1 MKKVM
6 SFLVVSGLCA
16 NGSCFG
22 MDWDLAKSKAAAI
35 AKKARKNRTVRKIN
49 RKVRKI
55 KKVVKNN
62 RKIQAVLGAST
73 AVAGSALAYRYLEA
87 AKNLTVNVPVSK
99 ISGNSVG
106 FLTKALNLTKSYP
119 VATGLTT
126 IGGLAGIAAAMTYF
140 MKSEAIENKVEDQP
154 NNNNSNGE
162 GNPEQPKQE
171 DVKDQPGSEATEDG
185 SNDSNSGGA
194 IPVVTNPENQEQIE
208 VNNILQNHQN
218 LDKQIVQISN
228 DLRSGKTIDSSV
240 IGSLKNQVESER
252 TKINNKI
259 SKLRESNSPEATSN
273 SNDISDSIKILENKM
288 LLITILTKI
297 YEVTQSFNN
306 DNLDVDAYKKLVD
319 DLKNLRVDALKIYNS
334 KDPENILTLFKD
346 GKSLISSV
354 LNAAESASDAA
365 YDRFNQNIGGNHFP
379 IENLI
384 SNEDTTV
391 LIDSEDENTVS
402 DRQYYISEYDRFNQ
416 NNGDTTVLIDSEDE
430 NTVSDLQDCT
440 SEIDPTIQSSPDEN
454 NMYASEN
461 NESQKGVNQE
471 ASLSNDVPIENLI
484 SNGDTTVLIDSIEE
498 NIPTENWISDG
509 DTTVSSDSED
519 ENTVS
524 DLQDCTSEIDP
535 TIQSH
540 PDENNM
546 YASENNE
553 SQKGVNQEDS
563 PSNDVPIENLI
574 SNGDTTVLIDSI
586 EENPTPIENK
596 INQTIQSYK
605 NEYADPG
612 TSNTN
617 TNSSDYSSVIHAWLS
632 FFEKLTA
639 SENPK
644 PVVLPLDLEEEK
656 IPPFILSNDVPRL
669 KLPIEL
675 PKDLLYEI
683 PLSVTSN
690 VNTKL
695 LTYDESSRASNSENE
710 ESRHRERSLSE
721 PIFGSGNNGKPNII
735 PNTNTKLLTHSSL
748 INAWPIPVEK
758 LIASKNAITTNTN
771 KSKISKRARK
781 RQRSKENKKILKH
794 ILDVIQ
800 KPENLFKDWTT
811 LEEEGK
817 FNQIREDYN
826 LSKNSERWKDLVQKA
841 LEMRYSSN
849 AVCL

>member
-440 SEIDPTIQSSPDEN
+440 SEIDPTIQS
-454 NMYASEN
+454 
-461 NESQKGVNQE
+461 
-471 ASLSNDVPIENLI
+471 
-484 SNGDTTVLIDSIEE
+484 
-498 NIPTENWISDG
+498 
-509 DTTVSSDSED
+509 
-519 ENTVS
+519 
-524 DLQDCTSEIDP
+524 
-535 TIQSH
+535 H